1 MSDSLD
7 SFAKVNP
14 ISPTSHGGVIVAAL
28 DMGSNS
34 FHLVVV
40 RGFGSSHFEVLLKE
54 KVMMRLGDEVAA
66 TKRLSMA
73 SRERILEVVGTMAAL
88 ARGVGATELVALAT
102 AAFRDARNA
111 GQIVDALEEI
121 HGIKVSVIS
130 GRREAELIW
139 GAVSRAVDF
148 GGHLAVSADLG
159 GGSMEVS
166 IGSQDSLLDSESH
179 PVGVGRLKARFPSQK
194 DPSGLDLRSLRT
206 FLGSELNDRLKR
218 LRNDYSPDTLV
229 LSSGSF
235 LNIARMAMIRAE
247 GSNWLDA
254 SINQVSIPLDALSAV
269 TGDLLRLD
277 SRARAKFPG
286 IDDKRLDLLPAA
298 AAVLELLITQLRPS
312 QVLAS
317 EWALREG
324 IILRE
329 LAQRSPVEFSGD
341 ERSVKEASI
350 VGLASRYGWN
360 EGHARQ
366 VASLALA
373 VFDQT
378 RPLHHMGA
386 TEREML
392 FLASL
397 VHDIG
402 EYISVEGHDR
412 HGAYLLENSR
422 LPGFDPEERNQLV
435 SVVRYH
441 RRGTPKADYLPFAA
455 LSKEGA
461 AKATKLAAILRLAD
475 ALDRSH
481 TRLVEGIE
489 VRIQRTQVLIFVDAH
504 DNVELEEYGLR
515 RKRQLFEE
523 VFGRSVHLIQDGRE
537 LSRTS

>member
-7 SFAKVNP
+7 SFARVSP
-14 ISPTSHGGVIVAAL
+14 ISPASHSGVVVAAL

-34 FHLVVV
+34 FHLVAA
-40 RGFGSSHFEVLLKE
+40 RGFGTSHFEVLLKE

-66 TKRLSMA
+66 TRHISPET
-73 SRERILEVVGTMAAL
+73 SERILEVVGTMATL

-111 GQIVDALEEI
+111 GQIVDAIEEV

-148 GGHLAVSADLG
+148 GGQLALSADLG

-166 IGSQDSLLDSESH
+166 VGNQDALLDTESH
-179 PVGVGRLKARFPSQK
+179 PVGVGRLKARFASQK
-194 DPSGLDLRSLRT
+194 DSSGVDLKALRT
-206 FLGSELNDRLKR
+206 FLGSELNERLKR
-218 LRNDYSPDTLV
+218 LRHEFSPALMV

-247 GSNWLDA
+247 GAAWAEA
-254 SINQVSIPLDALSAV
+254 SLNQVSVPLEALAAV
-269 TGDLLRLD
+269 NTDLMRLD
-277 SRARAKFPG
+277 SRSRAKLPG
-286 IDDKRLDLLPAA
+286 IDDRRLDLLPGG
-298 AAVLELLITQLRPS
+298 AAVLDVLLTQVRPS
-312 QVLAS
+312 QVLVS

-341 ERSVKEASI
+341 DRSVKEASI

-386 TEREML
+386 AEREML
-392 FLASL
+392 HLASL

-435 SVVRYH
+435 SIVRYH
-441 RRGTPKADYLPFAA
+441 RRGTPKADYPPFAA

-481 TRLVEGIE
+481 TRLVDGIE

-515 RKRQLFEE
+515 RKRQLFED
-523 VFGRSVHLIQDGRE
+523 VFGRSVHLIQNGQE
-537 LSRTS
+537 ISRHA

>member
-1 MSDSLD
+1 
-7 SFAKVNP
+7 
-14 ISPTSHGGVIVAAL
+14 
-28 DMGSNS
+28 MGSNS

-66 TKRLSMA
+66 TKRLSTA

-179 PVGVGRLKARFPSQK
+179 PVGVGRLKARFPNQK

-218 LRNDYSPDTLV
+218 LRNDYSPDSLV

-489 VRIQRTQVLIFVDAH
+489 VRIQRTQVLIFVNAH

>member
-1 MSDSLD
+1 MPDSLD
-7 SFAKVNP
+7 SFAKVSP
-14 ISPTSHGGVIVAAL
+14 ISPASHAGVIVAAL

-34 FHLVVV
+34 FHLVAV

-66 TKRLSMA
+66 TRRFSPA
-73 SRERILEVVGTMAAL
+73 SRDRILEVVGTMATL

-111 GQIVDALEEI
+111 GQIVDAIEEI

-130 GRREAELIW
+130 GKREAELIW

-148 GGHLAVSADLG
+148 GGQVALSADLG

-166 IGSQDSLLDSESH
+166 VGSQESLLDTESH
-179 PVGVGRLKARFPSQK
+179 PVGVGRIKARFASPK
-194 DPSGLDLRSLRT
+194 DPSGVDLKALRA
-206 FLGSELNDRLKR
+206 FLESELTERLKR
-218 LRNDYSPDTLV
+218 LKRDFGAQLMV

-235 LNIARMAMIRAE
+235 LNIARMAMVRSYGAAWSE
-247 GSNWLDA
+247 A
-254 SINQVSIPLDALSAV
+254 SLNQVSVPLDALASVNA
-269 TGDLLRLD
+269 DLMRLD
-277 SRARAKFPG
+277 SRSRARLTG
-286 IDDKRLDLLPAA
+286 IDDKRLDLLPGAA
-298 AAVLELLITQLRPS
+298 VVLELLLSQVRPS
-312 QVLAS
+312 QVLMS

-324 IILRE
+324 IILGE
-329 LAQRSPVEFSGD
+329 LAQRAPVEFSGD

-366 VASLALA
+366 VAALALA

-378 RPLHHMGA
+378 RPLHHMGTA
-386 TEREML
+386 EREML
-392 FLASL
+392 YLASL

-441 RRGTPKADYLPFAA
+441 RRGAPKADYAPFAA

-481 TRLVEGIE
+481 TRLVDRIE
-489 VRIQRTQVLIFVDAH
+489 VQIQRTQVLIFVDAH

-515 RKRQLFEE
+515 RKRQLFED
-523 VFGRSVHLIQDGRE
+523 VFSRSVHLIQNGRE
-537 LSRTS
+537 ISRHA

>member
-1 MSDSLD
+1 MPDSLD
-7 SFAKVNP
+7 SFAKLNP
-14 ISPTSHGGVIVAAL
+14 ISAASHGGVTVAAL

-34 FHLVVV
+34 FHLVVA
-40 RGFGSSHFEVLLKE
+40 RGFGSSHFDVLLKE

-66 TKRLSMA
+66 TKRLSTA
-73 SRERILEVVGTMAAL
+73 SGERILEVVGTMAAL
-88 ARGVGATELVALAT
+88 ARGVGATEMVALAT

-111 GQIVDALEEI
+111 GEIVDAIEEI

-148 GGHLAVSADLG
+148 GGHFALSADLG
-159 GGSMEVS
+159 GGSMEVCV
-166 IGSQDSLLDSESH
+166 GNQENLLDAESH
-179 PVGVGRLKARFPSQK
+179 PIGVGRLKTGFPSLK
-194 DPSGLDLRSLRT
+194 DPSGLDLKALRA
-206 FLGSELNDRLKR
+206 FLGSELNERLKR
-218 LRNDYSPDTLV
+218 LCHEFSPQIMV

-247 GSNWLDA
+247 GSAWWDA
-254 SINQVSIPLDALSAV
+254 SLNQVSIPLDTLASV
-269 TGDLLRLD
+269 TADLQRLD
-277 SRARAKFPG
+277 SRARAKLPG
-286 IDDKRLDLLPAA
+286 IDEKRLDLLPAA
-298 AAVLELLITQLRPS
+298 AAVLDLLIGQVQPS

-350 VGLASRYGWN
+350 IGLASRYGWN

-366 VASLALA
+366 VSSLALS

-378 RPLHHMGA
+378 RPLHRMGA
-386 TEREML
+386 ADREML
-392 FLASL
+392 YLASL

-435 SVVRYH
+435 SIVRYH
-441 RRGTPKADYLPFAA
+441 RRGTPKGEYAPYAA

-481 TRLVEGIE
+481 TRLVDSIE

-523 VFGRSVHLIQDGRE
+523 VFGRSVHLIQDGHE
-537 LSRTS
+537 LSRPS